1 MEHPFLNR
9 EDLQSKSVEELQD
22 SISSLNSKLTFAYRT
37 GNQPLV
43 HQLQMVLESY
53 RNQVSKKMD
62 ELFEKQKLNT
72 RINIQSENEQLKN

>member
-9 EDLQSKSVEELQD
+9 EELSSKSVEELQD
-22 SISSLNSKLTFAYRT
+22 IISSLNTKLTFAYRT
-37 GNQPLV
+37 GNGPLI

-53 RNQVSKKMD
+53 RNQVAKKMD